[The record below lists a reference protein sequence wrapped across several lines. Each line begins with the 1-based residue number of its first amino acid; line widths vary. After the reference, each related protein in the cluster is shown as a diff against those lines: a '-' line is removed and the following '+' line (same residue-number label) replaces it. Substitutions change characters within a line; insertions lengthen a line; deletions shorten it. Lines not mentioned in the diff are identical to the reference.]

1 MLPLAQASAYVASA
15 PKSNRV
21 GQAYWAA
28 MADVQAHGSQPVPPH
43 LLPAPV
49 ARMKSHGIGVGY
61 RYPHDYEG
69 ADVAQQY
76 LPDLLAGRRYYVPTD
91 QGMERLIGER
101 LERLAAA
108 RDAGGPRTARRG
120 TPSVDSMRV
129 AGAVM
134 RGRQRPTGP
143 KSPVDDAAATLPPER
158 PAGGETPG

>member
-1 MLPLAQASAYVASA
+1 AAAYVASA

-28 MADVQAHGSQPVPPH
+28 MADVQAHGSPPVPPH

-69 ADVAQQY
+69 ADVAQRY
-76 LPDLLAGRRYYVPTD
+76 LPELLSGKRYYVPTD

-108 RDAGGPRTARRG
+108 RDAGAPRTARPG
-120 TPSVDSMRV
+120 TPPVDSMRV

-134 RGRQRPTGP
+134 RGRQRSAGP
-143 KSPVDDAAATLPPER
+143 NPPVDQVAATPPPEM
-158 PAGGETPG
+158 PAGGKAPG